1 MIFLTVTPV
10 KMQKSLKYTIFKTK
24 WGHFGLAGV
33 ENTLCGTCL
42 PLLVPEKVKSHLLNN
57 LSLLYRARPEP
68 GRRTSSIEPVPS
80 TSSGQALSRV
90 EGHQTSR
97 ILFDKNLFK
106 TLQEQIIAY
115 FEGVCVNFSQNIPIE
130 LYGFSSF
137 TRSIL
142 IACRDIKF
150 GQTISYSALARKLG
164 RPDATRAVGNA
175 LAKNPLPLIVPCHRV
190 IRSDGATGGFSAPGG
205 TNLKAKL
212 LKHENSALI
221 DYKSI

>member
-10 KMQKSLKYTIFKTK
+10 KMQKLLKYTIFMTK
-24 WGHFGLAGV
+24 WGYFGLAGV
-33 ENTLCGTCL
+33 ENTLCGTRLPKVYVGQACL
-42 PLLVPEKVKSHLLNN
+42 PLSVPEKVKSHLLNN
-57 LSLLYRARPEP
+57 LSLLYRA
-68 GRRTSSIEPVPS
+68 SSIEH
-80 TSSGQALSRV
+80 QA
-90 EGHQTSR
+90 SR